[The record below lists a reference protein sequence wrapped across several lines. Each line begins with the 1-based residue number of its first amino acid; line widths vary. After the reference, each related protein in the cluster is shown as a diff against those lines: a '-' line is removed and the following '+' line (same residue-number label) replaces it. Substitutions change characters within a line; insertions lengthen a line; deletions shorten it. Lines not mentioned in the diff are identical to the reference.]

1 MSAVVCPS
9 GIKPVLRLGAHLGCV
24 TRTMLGAVVHLTGFA
39 ECSAKHCFLFL
50 NLTVNEWTSSDW
62 KLQLWLPQI
71 WHQKCCSLSIWGVF
85 SYFQRCRC
93 LPGPDT
99 NGSCLCLQDAV
110 PPELVRVL
118 QNSKDPLLQK
128 LFPVTEK
135 NQNNT
140 KTQNRAAVVTV
151 VSKFKVHPI
160 QVSAVILET
169 FWIYHQQF
177 DESIHGADFLL
188 ELSCSSALTLSL

>member
-1 MSAVVCPS
+1 
-9 GIKPVLRLGAHLGCV
+9 
-24 TRTMLGAVVHLTGFA
+24 MLEAVVHLTGFA

-50 NLTVNEWTSSDW
+50 NLTVNECTSSDL
-62 KLQLWLPQI
+62 KLQLWSHQI
-71 WHQKCCSLSIWGVF
+71 WHQKYCSISRCGIF
-85 SYFQRCRC
+85 SSFQRCRC

-99 NGSCLCLQDAV
+99 EGSCLCLQDAV

-135 NQNNT
+135 NQNNS

-151 VSKFKVHPI
+151 VSKFKVPPI
-160 QVSAVILET
+160 QVS
-169 FWIYHQQF
+169 FWISHQQF
-177 DESIHGADFLL
+177 ADSIHRVGFLL
-188 ELSCSSALTLSL
+188 KLSCRSALTLNL